1 MAPVEE
7 KLGIVAD
14 TVAAEAVVVAVA
26 GVGSSRFDLTQ
37 H

>member
-14 TVAAEAVVVAVA
+14 TAAEAVVVAAA